1 MPAGSWATSR
11 ACLRNDRVSDLE
23 IDVEDVAELVLRF
36 AGGVLGSIH
45 LDMVQATA
53 TRTCRIIGTE
63 GTIEWDGVNRSARL
77 FAADRK
83 PWTDLY
89 GRPRTSIETRCT
101 LTKCGIFWTVSAAA
115 QRAREWRRRIAG
127 AGDRIGGEESAAG
140 GRSVELPR

>member
-1 MPAGSWATSR
+1 MDG
-11 ACLRNDRVSDLE
+11 VSDLE

-89 GRPRTSIETRCT
+89 APAVDFDRNTMYLDQMRHFLDCVGGRATPR
-101 LTKCGIFWTVSAAA
+101 VSGDDGLRALEIALAAK
-115 QRAREWRRRIAG
+115 
-127 AGDRIGGEESAAG
+127 ESAAG